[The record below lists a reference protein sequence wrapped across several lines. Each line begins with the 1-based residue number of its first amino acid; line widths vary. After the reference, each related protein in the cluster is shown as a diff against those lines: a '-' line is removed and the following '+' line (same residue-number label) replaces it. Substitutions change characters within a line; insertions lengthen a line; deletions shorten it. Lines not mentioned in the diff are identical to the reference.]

1 MVKINKKSMDNAE
14 SVEMSGR
21 AVCHLAADPRVIRK
35 TGRVLMN
42 ADLAREYG
50 FTDVDG
56 VIHSDSRSVKELLHA
71 VGFTRLAGW
80 VPSIEKVNK
89 RAFTAGKHQAIGKT
103 EVAEIQYERNCV

>member
-1 MVKINKKSMDNAE
+1 MPTLAISDAEIIINDMVKINKKSMDNAE
-14 SVEMSGR
+14 SVEMSGM

-35 TGRVLMN
+35 TGRILMN

-56 VIHSDSRSVKELLHA
+56 VIHSDSRSVRELLHA

-80 VPSIEKVNK
+80 VPRFVRIPFWALHFLSYK
-89 RAFTAGKHQAIGKT
+89 F
-103 EVAEIQYERNCV
+103 